1 MIYCNF
7 IAMSLITRDLLPRG
21 TQTISKSTWI
31 DSLHFLSVVSGPKK
45 VPELYEH
52 EYEFVYYISCIEF

>member
-1 MIYCNF
+1 
-7 IAMSLITRDLLPRG
+7 MSLITRDLLPRG